1 MELQEI
7 REKLSNIQN
16 MSTDIQELTDQEVLA
31 TFRGNRPKAIVEAE
45 GRIASLTRQS
55 LNVDRITEYDKLLS
69 IEAEIKEL
77 EMFITTE
84 TKRAIEERKPQMEQE
99 QKASKEQE
107 KETAI
112 KEVTAEVEGTKSDIE
127 AEMENTKRA
136 IQDQLEARKK
146 ISTELISRKEITKIL
161 TEKLQIPTSSE
172 EYKRASRSENDCV
185 TKLRDIDER
194 TKKLQK
200 KLEGL
205 EQDYSEIDSLL
216 KECQELG
223 KLQRSEE
230 VKPPAVD
237 EEEVVLDEGLKD
249 EYGEEYR
256 REQEQEEKATR
267 EKLEQQADK
276 RIQEEQRKQEEEMW
290 ADYKKTDKQKQQ
302 EELVA
307 WKEKFAQEAKE
318 EKEIERRTKREIN
331 AYDRSLKNGIDND
344 NIKFDEEEQPA
355 TGKKPEGQQPVQQ
368 PTPPPV
374 EKKPSPIIRG
384 QKYTIAKTGL
394 HIKDNGEPA
403 YFAILVDEQGN
414 EIIYESS
421 KGFEDIVELDKKE
434 AFNLREKD
442 GIIDSRKYYD
452 KGLANLLEE
461 VDQMTG
467 TTNTFKMYKDMLRDK
482 FNKNAD
488 RKSWLPIEYDFS
500 NLYVTPNDIEK
511 KKKVEFVKKIANS
524 SRLQKM
530 VLYEKAPN
538 IFKRVLAKLF
548 PKIKEQKLIEAP
560 KQEEQPDL
568 AEQLAQIM
576 PEGSLQETKKLTTI
590 QEKVDYYKQARELP
604 EFEIELFIQE
614 CDLTEEQAQK
624 FRTIHEKYTEQR
636 KQPKGQQVETIRDS
650 YLQLRSF
657 ESFDIEQFISD
668 YGITGEVAAIYRAS
682 HANYLKNQTFRDSLR
697 DEDLIKKQQE
707 ETRRKRDREA
717 EKARA
722 REELCEKY
730 RDLYQEGFD
739 ARKIK
744 GITKKQVAIIQADWE
759 EKREQFCERHRKFY
773 NSKNF
778 IQNLQNSRLTER
790 GKETI
795 LADFKEYQR
804 REFCEMYRDMY
815 NQRNFDPSKLAG
827 LTPEQVQM
835 LQEDYER
842 YRDEQR
848 ILANRQAK
856 NRKKMAQLARKKGK
870 GATFIGGR
878 MGESER

>member
-31 TFRGNRPKAIVEAE
+31 TFRGNRPKAIAEAE

-84 TKRAIEERKPQMEQE
+84 TKRAIEERKAQMAQE
-99 QKASKEQE
+99 QKASKEEE

-112 KEVTAEVEGTKSDIE
+112 REVIAEVEGTKSNIE

-136 IQDQLEARKK
+136 IQDQLEAREK

-172 EYKRASRSENDCV
+172 EYERANRSENDCV
-185 TKLRDIDER
+185 TKLRDIDKR

-205 EQDYSEIDSLL
+205 EQDYSEIESLL

-223 KLQRSEE
+223 QLQRSEE
-230 VKPPAVD
+230 VKPLAVG
-237 EEEVVLDEGLKD
+237 EEEELSDKGLQD
-249 EYGEEYR
+249 EYWEEYR
-256 REQEQEEKATR
+256 RVQEQEEKASR
-267 EKLEQQADK
+267 EKLDQQAEK
-276 RIQEEQRKQEEEMW
+276 RIQQEQTIQENEMW
-290 ADYKKTDKQKQQ
+290 ADYTSETKKTDKQKQQ
-302 EELVA
+302 EELAA

-318 EKEIERRTKREIN
+318 EKEIKRRTRQEIN
-331 AYDRSLKNGIDND
+331 AYDRSLKNRMDND
-344 NIKFDEEEQPA
+344 YIDFDWEDQTAEGQ
-355 TGKKPEGQQPVQQ
+355 KPEQQPTQKPAQQ
-368 PTPPPV
+368 PTQKPAQQSTQKPIQNPTQQTPPPV
-374 EKKPSPIIRG
+374 KKKLSPIIRG

-560 KQEEQPDL
+560 KQEQQPDL

-576 PEGSLQETKKLTTI
+576 PEGSWQEPGKLTTI
-590 QEKVDYYKQARELP
+590 QEKVDYYKQAREFP
-604 EFEIELFIQE
+604 KFEIELFIQD

-624 FRTIHEKYTEQR
+624 FRAIHEKYTQQQE
-636 KQPKGQQVETIRDS
+636 QQVETIRDS
-650 YLQLRSF
+650 YQQLRGY
-657 ESFDIEQFISD
+657 EGFDIEQFISD
-668 YGITGEVAAIYRAS
+668 YAIAGKEAEIYRAS
-682 HANYLKNQTFRDSLR
+682 HANYLKNQTFRESLR
-697 DEDLIKKQQE
+697 SKPAKE
-707 ETRRKRDREA
+707 ELPQRTEA
-717 EKARA
+717 ENEPVFAYDA
-722 REELCEKY
+722 Y
-730 RDLYQEGFD
+730 RDLYKQQGFD
-739 ARKIK
+739 VSKIK
-744 GITKKQVAIIQADWE
+744 GITKVEAE
-759 EKREQFCERHRKFY
+759 EIE
-773 NSKNF
+773 
-778 IQNLQNSRLTER
+778 
-790 GKETI
+790 
-795 LADFKEYQR
+795 A
-804 REFCEMYRDMY
+804 
-815 NQRNFDPSKLAG
+815 
-827 LTPEQVQM
+827 
-835 LQEDYER
+835 DYENWKE
-842 YRDEQR
+842 EQEALK
-848 ILANRQAK
+848 IYKIHQT
-856 NRKKMAQLARKKGK
+856 RKKDTRSNSFIDKLKIAITPKPKRGTQKDILSIGPRSDKSKVYKG
-870 GATFIGGR
+870 R
-878 MGESER
+878 DR

>member
-31 TFRGNRPKAIVEAE
+31 TFRGNKPKAIAEAE

-84 TKRAIEERKPQMEQE
+84 TKRAIEERKAQMAQE
-99 QKASKEQE
+99 QKASKEEE

-127 AEMENTKRA
+127 AEMESTKRA
-136 IQDQLEARKK
+136 IQAQVEAREK

-194 TKKLQK
+194 TKELQK

-216 KECQELG
+216 EECQELG

-249 EYGEEYR
+249 EYWEEYR

-302 EELVA
+302 EELAA

-384 QKYTIAKTGL
+384 QKYIIAKTGL

-403 YFAILVDEQGN
+403 YFAILIDEQGN
-414 EIIYESS
+414 KIIHESQN
-421 KGFEDIVELDKKE
+421 GFEDIVELDKKE
-434 AFNLREKD
+434 AFSLR

-467 TTNTFKMYKDMLRDK
+467 TTSILKMYKDMLRDK

-500 NLYVTPNDIEK
+500 NLYITSNDIEK
-511 KKKVEFVKKIANS
+511 KKKIEFVKKIANS

-530 VLYEKAPN
+530 VSYEKAPN

-560 KQEEQPDL
+560 KQEKQPDL
-568 AEQLAQIM
+568 AEQLAQTM
-576 PEGSLQETKKLTTI
+576 PESSLQEPGKLTTI
-590 QEKVDYYKQARELP
+590 QEKVDYYKQAREFP
-604 EFEIELFIQE
+604 EFEIELFIQD
-614 CDLTEEQAQK
+614 CDLTEEQTQK
-624 FRTIHEKYTEQR
+624 FRAIHEKYTEQK
-636 KQPKGQQVETIRDS
+636 KQQQEQQAETIRDS
-650 YLQLRSF
+650 YQQLRNY
-657 ESFDIEQFISD
+657 EGFDIERFISD
-668 YGITGEVAAIYRAS
+668 YAIAGKEAEIYRAS

-795 LADFKEYQR
+795 LADFKECQR

-848 ILANRQAK
+848 ILADRQAK